1 MNGIRIRKTGAPDV
15 IAASDGRL
23 TLSMPI
29 RIKRRSGRK
38 LVTLPNGE
46 AANPRP
52 WDVEATP
59 MQLAL
64 ARGYR

>member
-1 MNGIRIRKTGAPDV
+1 MNGVRIRKTGAPDV
-15 IAASDGRL
+15 IAFSDGRL
-23 TLSMPI
+23 RLSVPI
-29 RIKRRSGRK
+29 QIKRRSGRK

-64 ARGYR
+64 SRGYR